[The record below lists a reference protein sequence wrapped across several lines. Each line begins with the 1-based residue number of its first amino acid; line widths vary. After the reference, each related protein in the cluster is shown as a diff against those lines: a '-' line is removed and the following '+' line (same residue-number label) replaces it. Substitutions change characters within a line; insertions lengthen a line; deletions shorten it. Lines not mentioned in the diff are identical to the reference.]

1 MIRLTTTLALAAA
14 LTAIPVGVSAHVIE
28 TQARLGQWVQIAP
41 GVSVEPLRVI
51 EDSRCPQDV
60 SCVWAGRLVLSARV
74 RDHGRART
82 VKLTLGMPQVV
93 GRGRLTLD
101 QAAPER
107 TTKGINPRAYR
118 FGISYFPGAIRR
130 GDLQPLLEPQKQ

>member
-1 MIRLTTTLALAAA
+1 MIRLTTKLALAAA
-14 LTAIPVGVSAHVIE
+14 ITALPVGVAAHAIA
-28 TQARLGQWVQIAP
+28 TQARLGQWVEVAP
-41 GVSVEPLRVI
+41 GVSVEPLKVI

-74 RDHGRART
+74 RDHGRIQT
-82 VKLTLGMPQVV
+82 VKLALGMPQKI
-93 GRGRLTLD
+93 GRGRLTLERVT
-101 QAAPER
+101 PER
-107 TTKGINPRAYR
+107 TAKGINPQRYR